1 MKLRRHVLLAACL
14 VAAVLPA
21 RADDPAGPGLDLL
34 LLVDRSGSMSAHS
47 PASIVDALPLA
58 LNVIAWSSR
67 SARVNH
73 RFGIVSFGS
82 HAQTDVPLT
91 IVDGDSLPVLRDR
104 IGVLPSRSLGH
115 TDLIAPFE
123 AAADAFRA
131 LPADPRRRRAILLL
145 TDGHLDAPGLREREV
160 ARRIE
165 QLIDSALTTPP
176 VSFHVLLFGARKTFL
191 WARVASDRVHRV
203 GSDPG
208 DLLATLHH
216 VVSGMTGARSTQ
228 QKITGASDTL
238 VLPPYLELVIFD
250 IYRGGAAQHVAVV
263 PPGSSEPLTS
273 PMPGVEEVHAGDLLS
288 TVVVRR
294 PAAGSWVFRKSDPSA
309 RVSVLSQQ
317 FFPRGVLVHPA
328 AAPPVRQHDE
338 VTIGYRLDDG
348 SGRPL
353 QELLGYPLS
362 IDVSL
367 ALPDGQRVVLPM
379 TRDPASPVSLYRTPP
394 AECSAVGRYWTEV
407 LVTTADSSGQP
418 VRIFEDRWSGFTV
431 EAGARRPMSA
441 ALLGRGADRQH
452 VQSRVFQPLT
462 IAVLAVPVLILLFL
476 AMRRR

>member
-1 MKLRRHVLLAACL
+1 MKLPRHVLLAACL

-91 IVDGDSLPVLRDR
+91 IVDADSLPSLRDR
-104 IGVLPSRSLGH
+104 IGLLQSRSLGH

-145 TDGHLDAPGLREREV
+145 TDGHLDAPGLREGMV
-160 ARRIE
+160 VRRIE
-165 QLIDSALTTPP
+165 QLVDSALTTPP
-176 VSFHVLLFGARKTFL
+176 VSIDVLLFGARKTFP
-191 WARVASDRVHRV
+191 WTRVPSDRVHRV
-203 GSDPG
+203 ESDQG

-216 VVSGMTGARSTQ
+216 VVSGMAGARSTQ
-228 QKITGASDTL
+228 QGITGASDML

-250 IYRGGAAQHVAVV
+250 IYRGGATQHVTVV

-273 PMPGVEEVHAGDLLS
+273 STPGVEEVHAGDLLS

-294 PAAGSWVFRKSDPSA
+294 PAAGAWVFRKSDPSA
-309 RVSVLSQQ
+309 RVDVLSQQ

-328 AAPPVRQHDE
+328 AAPPVRQHDA
-338 VTIGYRLDDG
+338 VAIGYRLDDG

-379 TRDPASPVSLYRTPP
+379 TRDPASPSSLYRTRPTL
-394 AECSAVGRYWTEV
+394 CSAAGRYWAEV

-431 EAGARRPMSA
+431 EAGARRPISA
-441 ALLGRGADRQH
+441 ASLVRDTSRQS
-452 VQSRVFQPLT
+452 VQRRMFQPLT
-462 IAVLAVPVLILLFL
+462 IAALAVPVLILLFL
-476 AMRRR
+476 AMRRQ

>member
-1 MKLRRHVLLAACL
+1 MRLRRLGLLAACL

-21 RADDPAGPGLDLL
+21 RGEDPAGPGLDLL

-47 PASIVDALPLA
+47 PATIVDALPLA

-73 RFGIVSFGS
+73 RFGVVSFGS

-91 IVDGDSLPVLRDR
+91 IVDADSLPALRDR
-104 IGVLPSRSLGH
+104 IGGLPSRSLGH
-115 TDLIAPFE
+115 TNLIAPFE

-176 VSFHVLLFGARKTFL
+176 VSFDVLLFGARKTFP

-208 DLLATLHH
+208 DLLATLHR

-228 QKITGASDTL
+228 QAISGASDTL

-250 IYRGGAAQHVAVV
+250 IYRGGTAQHVTVV
-263 PPGSSEPLTS
+263 PPGSSEPMTS
-273 PMPGVEEVHAGDLLS
+273 STPGVEEVHAGDLLS

-294 PAAGSWVFRKSDPSA
+294 PAAGAWVFRKSDSSA
-309 RVSVLSQQ
+309 RVNVLSQQ

-328 AAPPVRQHDE
+328 VAPPVRQHEE

-348 SGRPL
+348 TGRPL

-379 TRDPASPVSLYRTPP
+379 MRDPASPSPLYRTRPT
-394 AECSAVGRYWTEV
+394 ECSVVGRYWAEV

-431 EAGARRPMSA
+431 EAGARRPISA
-441 ALLGRGADRQH
+441 PLLERGADRP
-452 VQSRVFQPLT
+452 VQSRMFQPWT
-462 IAVLAVPVLILLFL
+462 VAVLAVPVLILLFL